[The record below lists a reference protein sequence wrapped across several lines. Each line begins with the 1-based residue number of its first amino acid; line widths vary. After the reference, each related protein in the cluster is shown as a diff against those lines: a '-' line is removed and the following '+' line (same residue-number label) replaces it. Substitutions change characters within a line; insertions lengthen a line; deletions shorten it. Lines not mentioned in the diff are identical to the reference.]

1 MLSQISQTEKDKYCM
16 ISLMWK
22 EKKLTETENR
32 LVVVR
37 GRAGDE
43 GLGEGGHK
51 VQTSGVRW
59 LSPGDGM
66 SQKLASQGKKFF

>member
-1 MLSQISQTEKDKYCM
+1 M

-59 LSPGDGM
+59 LSPGDGVYSM
-66 SQKLASQGKKFF
+66 VTIVNNTVLYIWKLLRE